1 MRLLAGS
8 LGFLCVAFVA
18 VRPAAAND
26 SATAIIDR
34 TLSLD
39 PSTLQLAASAALVH
53 VGNTVDPAPT
63 NIESLEFGADFG
75 IMKHLQA
82 GAVVDI
88 AVSPSSEFDRGLLSG
103 QYQLLEF
110 AAFRLDLG
118 AQRAVTGLGFG
129 TGLGDLEFA
138 FGVGVPLRLKLT
150 ETLAL
155 ISSRPFAF
163 GAEDD
168 LFSVRAGSGKTITEY
183 RVPLG
188 ILYQLDKHFALS
200 GRTGYRSVDTASF
213 VPFGA
218 DLTLTVG
225 FVDFGVSFDLAGQV
239 GPDDGP
245 GYFDLLALRGFL
257 QIRI

>member
-8 LGFLCVAFVA
+8 LGFLCVALVTI
-18 VRPAAAND
+18 RPAAAD
-26 SATAIIDR
+26 DGATALIDR
-34 TLSLD
+34 SLSLN
-39 PSTLQLAASAALVH
+39 PSTLQLAASGALTH
-53 VGNTVDPAPT
+53 IGNTVDPAPS

-75 IMKHLQA
+75 IFKYLQA
-82 GAVVDI
+82 GAVVDVD
-88 AVSPSSEFDRGLLSG
+88 VSPSSEFSRGLLSG

-118 AQRAVTGLGFG
+118 AQRTGPG
-129 TGLGDLEFA
+129 GDIDFA
-138 FGVGVPLRLKLT
+138 FGAGLPLRLKLT
-150 ETLAL
+150 PTLAL
-155 ISSRPFAF
+155 ISSRPFAY

-168 LFSVRAGSGKTITEY
+168 LFSVRVGSGKTITEY

-200 GRTGYRSVDTASF
+200 GRTGYRSEDTASF

-218 DLTLTVG
+218 DLTLTVS
-225 FVDFGVSFDLAGQV
+225 FVDFGVSVDLAGQV
-239 GPDDGP
+239 GPDGGP
-245 GYFDLLALRGFL
+245 GYFDLLTLRGFL

>member
-8 LGFLCVAFVA
+8 LGFLCVALVA
-18 VRPAAAND
+18 IGPAAADD
-26 SATAIIDR
+26 SATALIDR
-34 TLSLD
+34 SLSLN
-39 PSTLQLAASAALVH
+39 PSTLQLAASAALTH
-53 VGNTVDPAPT
+53 IGNTVDPAPS
-63 NIESLEFGADFG
+63 NIESLQFGADFG
-75 IMKHLQA
+75 IMKNLQA

-88 AVSPSSEFDRGLLSG
+88 AVSPSSEFERGLLSG

-118 AQRAVTGLGFG
+118 AQRTASG
-129 TGLGDLEFA
+129 GDIDFA
-138 FGVGVPLRLKLT
+138 FGAGVPVRLKLT
-150 ETLAL
+150 DTLAL

-168 LFSVRAGSGKTITEY
+168 LFSVRVGSGKTITEY
-183 RVPLG
+183 RLPLG

-200 GRTGYRSVDTASF
+200 GRTGYRSEDSASF

-218 DLTLTVG
+218 DLTLTVR

-239 GPDDGP
+239 GPDGGP
-245 GYFDLLALRGFL
+245 GYFDLLTLRGFL

>member
-1 MRLLAGS
+1 MRLLVGS
-8 LGFLCVAFVA
+8 LGFLALSLIA

-34 TLSLD
+34 SLSLD

-53 VGNTVDPAPT
+53 YSNVPDPLPS

-75 IMKHLQA
+75 ISKDLQA
-82 GAVVDI
+82 GAVADI
-88 AVSPSSEFDRGLLSG
+88 AVSPSSEFSRGLLSG

-110 AAFRLDLG
+110 AAFRLDVG
-118 AQRAVTGLGFG
+118 AQRTGPG
-129 TGLGDLEFA
+129 GDIDFA
-138 FGVGVPLRLKLT
+138 FGAGVPLRLKLT

-200 GRTGYRSVDTASF
+200 GRTGYRSEDTASF

-218 DLTLTVG
+218 DLMLTVR
-225 FVDFGVSFDLAGQV
+225 FVDFGVSFDLAGQI
-239 GPDDGP
+239 GPDGSP
-245 GYFDLLALRGFL
+245 GYFDLLSVRGFL
-257 QIRI
+257 QIRV